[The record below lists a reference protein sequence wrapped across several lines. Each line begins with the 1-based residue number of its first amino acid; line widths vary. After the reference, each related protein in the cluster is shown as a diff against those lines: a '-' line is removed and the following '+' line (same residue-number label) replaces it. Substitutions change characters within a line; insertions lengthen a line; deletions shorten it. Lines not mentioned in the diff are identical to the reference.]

1 MDTKTMINQ
10 LKYEAEKHKNDSL
23 FTGQTNITAL
33 CSDVIPK
40 LEKLAEY
47 ETAEEEGRLVIL
59 PKCKIGDRVY
69 LPIDF
74 ENKIYSGKVHGYMY
88 FEPRKE
94 CVVKIRLDGTE
105 IQYCHEKFEDFRN
118 TFFLDYEEAEDKLK
132 EMNKNE

>member
-1 MDTKTMINQ
+1 MTERLTEKSENGFYIVD
-10 LKYEAEKHKNDSL
+10 KHKASIFMYNKY
-23 FTGQTNITAL
+23 FAGQAIN
-33 CSDVIPK
+33 
-40 LEKLAEY
+40 KLAEY
-47 ETAEEEGRLVIL
+47 ETAEEERRLVIL

-94 CVVKIRLDGTE
+94 WVVKIRLDGTE

-118 TFFLDYEEAEDKLK
+118 TFFLDYEEAEKALE
-132 EMNKNE
+132 EMEKDE

>member
-1 MDTKTMINQ
+1 M
-10 LKYEAEKHKNDSL
+10 
-23 FTGQTNITAL
+23 
-33 CSDVIPK
+33 
-40 LEKLAEY
+40 
-47 ETAEEEGRLVIL
+47 VIL

-94 CVVKIRLDGTE
+94 WVVKIRLDGTE

>member
-1 MDTKTMINQ
+1 MTERLTEKSENGFYIVD
-10 LKYEAEKHKNDSL
+10 KHKASIFMYNKY
-23 FTGQTNITAL
+23 FAGQAIN
-33 CSDVIPK
+33 
-40 LEKLAEY
+40 KLAEY
-47 ETAEEEGRLVIL
+47 ETAEEDGRLVIL

-94 CVVKIRLDGTE
+94 WVVKIRLDGTE

>member
-1 MDTKTMINQ
+1 MDAKRYTTKEGECLFCKNCIEHSNC
-10 LKYEAEKHKNDSL
+10 EAECNAI
-23 FTGQTNITAL
+23 NI
-33 CSDVIPK
+33 CIKK
-40 LEKLAEY
+40 LSAY
-47 ETAEEEGRLVIL
+47 ETAEDEGRLVIL

-94 CVVKIRLDGTE
+94 WVVKIRLDGTE